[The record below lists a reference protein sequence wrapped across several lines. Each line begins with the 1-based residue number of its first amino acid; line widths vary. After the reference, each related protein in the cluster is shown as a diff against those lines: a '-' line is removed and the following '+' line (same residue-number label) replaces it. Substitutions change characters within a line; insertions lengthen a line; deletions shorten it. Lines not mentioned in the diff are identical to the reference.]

1 MQAPAEHKSAVM
13 APPPV
18 LAIDG
23 PAASGKGTV
32 AQGVAAALRLHY
44 LDSGSLYR
52 LVALAAARRRVGAD
66 EEAELAS
73 LARSLAVSFDGKRVF
88 LDDVD
93 VTEAL
98 RTEAISAAA
107 SRIAVLNSVRE
118 ALLSRQRAFRRPPGL
133 VADGRDMGT
142 VVFPDAVLKI
152 YLMASAEVRAERR
165 YKQLIEKGNSVTLE
179 GLLLDI
185 RDRDRR
191 DSERAAAPLKAAAD
205 ALIVDTTDMTI
216 DASIAFVLEQA
227 KLRLAPGSG

>member
-1 MQAPAEHKSAVM
+1 VTGS
-13 APPPV
+13 PPV
-18 LAIDG
+18 VAVDG

-52 LVALAAARRRVGAD
+52 LVALGAAREGIQEGD
-66 EEAELAS
+66 EAALAGV
-73 LARSLAVSFDGKRVF
+73 ARSLEAAFRGNRI
-88 LDDVD
+88 LLGAND

-98 RTEAISAAA
+98 RAEPISAAA
-107 SRIAVLNSVRE
+107 SRVAALPAVRG

-142 VVFPDAVLKI
+142 VVFPDAILKI
-152 YLMASAEVRAERR
+152 YLVANAQVRAERR

-185 RDRDRR
+185 RERDAR
-191 DSERAAAPLKAAAD
+191 DSARAASPLKAAAD
-205 ALIVDTTDMTI
+205 AVILDTTDMTI

-227 KLRLAPGSG
+227 KVRFAVP